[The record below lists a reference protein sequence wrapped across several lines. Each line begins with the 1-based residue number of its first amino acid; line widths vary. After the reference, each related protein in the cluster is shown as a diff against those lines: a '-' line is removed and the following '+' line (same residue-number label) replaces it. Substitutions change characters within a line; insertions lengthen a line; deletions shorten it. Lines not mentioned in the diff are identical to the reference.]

1 MIQTLEVIS
10 LNLWQVIISLIDLLI
25 IFLLSILTGIGR
37 RYEEKKPVA

>member
-37 RYEEKKPVA
+37 RYDEKKPVA